1 MAELIK
7 LKNGKKIDAL
17 YNKHTYPHLYNRWVG
32 IKYRCNCPTATNYKY
47 YGGRG
52 IKVCD
57 EWNNSFVPFCK
68 WALENGYREDLT
80 IDRIDHDGN
89 YEPNNCRWVDC
100 VAQANN
106 TRRNCGVTYNG
117 ECHTLAEW
125 CRILDLNYGTVSN
138 RYCKGLRGE
147 ALFAPTGERDRSC
160 NEFENVSYSDNTLM
174 GWSKKKL
181 IAYIRTLEDVGQLSQ
196 SS

>member
-57 EWNNSFVPFCK
+57 EWNKSFVPFCK

-80 IDRIDHDGN
+80 IDRINTDGN
-89 YEPNNCRWVDC
+89 YEPSNCRWATVKQ
-100 VAQANN
+100 QANN
-106 TRRNCGVTYNG
+106 RTSNNIVEFNG
-117 ECHTLAEW
+117 ESHTLTQWSE
-125 CRILDLNYGTVSN
+125 I
-138 RYCKGLRGE
+138 
-147 ALFAPTGERDRSC
+147 TGIKMATIWAR
-160 NEFENVSYSDNTLM
+160 LQK
-174 GWSKKKL
+174 GWSEQDNPCENKKC
-181 IAYIRTLEDVGQLSQ
+181 R
-196 SS
+196 